1 MAFIKNTAF
10 EARVANGE
18 FNTLENITGL
28 FQTSSENDI
37 CSAGFLVKQ
46 NGLMPNEGYT
56 GLNNEN
62 SYLMTAALAT
72 DLVDTPIFACN
83 TYNVQELTDGSGAV
97 FKVGAGTLGLAVPA
111 GEPATFTHIIF
122 DGMHHYRFGIGNL
135 STTISSNQYFTIA
148 NGLLVPAA
156 AAPTTTGTPYFQ
168 LLGTGNFV
176 EGNRNSFTYYDVV
189 AKTVAA
195 VAGAGA

>member
-1 MAFIKNTAF
+1 MAFIQNTAF

-18 FNTLENITGL
+18 FNTLENVTGL

-56 GLNNEN
+56 GVNNEN
-62 SYLMTAALAT
+62 SWLMTAAEAT

-83 TYNVQELTDGSGAV
+83 PYNVQELTDGSGAV
-97 FKVGAGTLGLAVPA
+97 FKIGAGTLGLAVPA

-135 STTISSNQYFTIA
+135 STAISSNQYFTIA

-156 AAPTTTGTPYFQ
+156 AAPTANGAPYFK
-168 LLGTGNFV
+168 LLGTGNFT

-189 AKTVAA
+189 AMTAIGTV
-195 VAGAGA
+195 GG

>member
-1 MAFIKNTAF
+1 MAFIQNTAF

-62 SYLMTAALAT
+62 SYLMTAALNT

-135 STTISSNQYFTIA
+135 STAISSNQYFTIA

-156 AAPTTTGTPYFQ
+156 AAPTTTGAPYFQ